1 MANLENPVD
10 YLQSEHHLLR
20 DAVDITNKLL
30 ANKDDVFFHKQMHDL
45 IIFFRNYG
53 EIYHFPKE
61 EYILYPI
68 LRGRSNLLPPN
79 YVHDILDNHDDF
91 KALIADMEHCYELND
106 CELLRRVTKDYL
118 NELVHHLSEE
128 EARIFKEAL
137 KLLSDVEQKRIVSE
151 FIALD
156 EKHGDKIQL
165 IESLYKINAQL

>member
-1 MANLENPVD
+1 M
-10 YLQSEHHLLR
+10 
-20 DAVDITNKLL
+20 
-30 ANKDDVFFHKQMHDL
+30 
-45 IIFFRNYG
+45 
-53 EIYHFPKE
+53 
-61 EYILYPI
+61 
-68 LRGRSNLLPPN
+68 
-79 YVHDILDNHDDF
+79 
-91 KALIADMEHCYELND
+91 
-106 CELLRRVTKDYL
+106 TKDYL